1 MQGIGMNAKQLRIFL
16 PSNNIKRQHH
26 EDPYLTLELF
36 PAFPAV
42 IPCSTK
48 VHKPFLGGPW
58 SSWFMST

>member
-36 PAFPAV
+36 PAFSTV

-48 VHKPFLGGPW
+48 KF
-58 SSWFMST
+58 TN